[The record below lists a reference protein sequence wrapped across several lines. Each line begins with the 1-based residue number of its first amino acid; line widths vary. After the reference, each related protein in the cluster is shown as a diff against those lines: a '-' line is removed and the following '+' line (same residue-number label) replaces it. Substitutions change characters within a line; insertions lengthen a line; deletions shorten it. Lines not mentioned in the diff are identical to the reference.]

1 MFTYRVYNNPKVF
14 LKSFRKEQEAIQFA
28 LAWAKEN
35 NSHALVFKGAMIG
48 RNGKMRPCY
57 AFTHKTE
64 DEYRIY
70 F

>member
-35 NSHALVFKGAMIG
+35 KVMHLFSKV
-48 RNGKMRPCY
+48 R
-57 AFTHKTE
+57 
-64 DEYRIY
+64 
-70 F
+70 